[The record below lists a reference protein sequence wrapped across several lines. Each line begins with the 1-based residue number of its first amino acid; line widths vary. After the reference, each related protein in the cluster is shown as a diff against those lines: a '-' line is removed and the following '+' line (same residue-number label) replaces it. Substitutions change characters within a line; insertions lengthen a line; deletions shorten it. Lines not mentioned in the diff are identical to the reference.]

1 MREMLIDQIAEMI
14 AKERGH
20 NRALCNDKCNCF
32 KLACDIVALTEAA
45 QAADRNRLAEM
56 LADRTDELIRLKRL
70 VGEEA

>member
-1 MREMLIDQIAEMI
+1 MLIDQIAEMI

-20 NRALCNDKCNCF
+20 RRDLCNDKCHCF
-32 KLACDIVALTEAA
+32 RLAWEIVGVTEAA
-45 QAADRNRLAEM
+45 HAADRNRLAEM